1 MAGSCTLA
9 ALLKKKA
16 QTAGGVRLREKADG
30 GYPGKAAVATI
41 ASASLSDM
49 LGEDPDDGTFDD
61 RAGIEQVGSN
71 LLDGVPVGQKL
82 RLPGTAFGTLLT
94 HEFVHRRVA
103 DATLDRLVSVHH
115 EKRESQSFE
124 IVSNDF
130 ATR

>member
-1 MAGSCTLA
+1 MT
-9 ALLKKKA
+9 A
-16 QTAGGVRLREKADG
+16 QTGYSAG
-30 GYPGKAAVATI
+30 AAI

-49 LGEDPDDGTFDD
+49 LGEYPDDGAFDD
-61 RAGIEQVGSN
+61 RARIEQVGSN

-82 RLPGTAFGTLLT
+82 RLPGAAFGTLLT

-103 DATLDRLVSVHH
+103 DATLDRLISVHH